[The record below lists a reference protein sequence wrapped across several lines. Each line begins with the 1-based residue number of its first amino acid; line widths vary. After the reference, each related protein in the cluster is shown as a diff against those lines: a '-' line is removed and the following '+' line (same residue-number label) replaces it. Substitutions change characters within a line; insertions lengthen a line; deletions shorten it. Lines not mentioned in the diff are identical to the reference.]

1 MELNSKFPSSGMT
14 ESQKKEIINKYK
26 NMIQDYWNAQYISND
41 VVDDFNKL
49 FEDFQKEMDREI
61 RQIKLDNILKD
72 ELHQKNF
79 EEGKNS

>member
-1 MELNSKFPSSGMT
+1 MT

>member
-1 MELNSKFPSSGMT
+1 MELNFKFSSLGMT
-14 ESQKKEIINKYK
+14 ETQKEEVINKYRS
-26 NMIQDYWNAQYISND
+26 MIQDYLNWVMID
-41 VVDDFNKL
+41 EVDKL
-49 FEDFQKEMDREI
+49 VEDFQKEMDREI